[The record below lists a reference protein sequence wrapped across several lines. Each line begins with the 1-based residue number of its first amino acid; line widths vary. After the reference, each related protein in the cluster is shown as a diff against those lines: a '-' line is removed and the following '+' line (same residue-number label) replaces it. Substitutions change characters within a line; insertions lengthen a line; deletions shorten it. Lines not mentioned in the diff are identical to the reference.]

1 MVCRAK
7 VMFFS
12 VCRTYF
18 FRTLFIEKKS
28 NRLHWLMQSVAI
40 AYAAGCRGT
49 CSQLH
54 RPMQPVA
61 LINLVLERLC
71 QC

>member
-49 CSQLH
+49 CSQL
-54 RPMQPVA
+54 
-61 LINLVLERLC
+61 L
-71 QC
+71 